1 MPLRCRCNTCRLLA
15 PMSSRV
21 NLDELRQALRA
32 RGLRATSSRMAVLEV
47 LRTIEQPISHGEMAA
62 RLDQRGWDPA
72 TLYRNLMDFA
82 EAGLVR
88 RSDLG
93 DHVWRFELVRGAH
106 DASAHPH
113 FVCTACGGMEC
124 LPVIELVMPRG
135 KAPRAVRQRRV
146 EVHLRGLCDAC
157 G

>member
-1 MPLRCRCNTCRLLA
+1 
-15 PMSSRV
+15 MSSRA
-21 NLDELRQALRA
+21 NLDELRQEIRA
-32 RGLRATSSRMAVLEV
+32 RGLRATPSRIAVLET
-47 LRTIEQPISHGEMAA
+47 LRAIEQPISHAEVAA

-93 DHVWRFELVRGAH
+93 DHVWRFELKRGAH
-106 DASAHPH
+106 DTSAHPH
-113 FVCTACGGMEC
+113 FVCTACGTMEC
-124 LPVIELVMPRG
+124 LPVIELVIPRG